1 MKKGCIFN
9 IQRFSIHDGP
19 GIRTTIFFK
28 GCPLNCW
35 WCHNPESQNF
45 NKELVFLSNRCVGCG
60 TCVNTCPIEA
70 VSIINNKAV
79 YDRDICNLCGKCV
92 EKCPASAVEFAGRF
106 VSVDDILHEVKKDI
120 LFYDESNGGVT
131 LSGGEPLSQADFLVE
146 LVKCLKE
153 EDINV
158 AIDTSGYAPWEKIE
172 ELAGMVDL
180 FLYDVKFID
189 DKKHIKY
196 TGVSN
201 KTILGN
207 MEKLVKLGSTTVA
220 PRIPLIPGINDDE
233 KELQDFAD
241 FLSKLNLNTV
251 NILPYH
257 DHGRDK
263 YNRLGR
269 NYKIEKDLIL
279 SDDKEHQ
286 IEDVFNKKGIKTLFG
301 GGLK

>member
-1 MKKGCIFN
+1 M
-9 IQRFSIHDGP
+9 
-19 GIRTTIFFK
+19 
-28 GCPLNCW
+28 
-35 WCHNPESQNF
+35 
-45 NKELVFLSNRCVGCG
+45 
-60 TCVNTCPIEA
+60 
-70 VSIINNKAV
+70 
-79 YDRDICNLCGKCV
+79 
-92 EKCPASAVEFAGRF
+92 EFAGRF

-279 SDDKEHQ
+279 SDDKKHQ
-286 IEDVFNKKGIKTLFG
+286 IEDVFNKKGIKILFG

>member
-1 MKKGCIFN
+1 LRKGCIFN

-79 YDRDICNLCGKCV
+79 YDRDICNLCGECV
-92 EKCPASAVEFAGRF
+92 EKCPANAVEFAGRF
-106 VSVDDILHEVKKDI
+106 VSVNDILHEVKKDI

-131 LSGGEPLSQADFLVE
+131 LSGGEPLAQVDFLVE

-172 ELAGMVDL
+172 KLASMVDL

-201 KTILGN
+201 KTILSN
-207 MEKLVKLGSTTVA
+207 MEKLVKIGSTTVA
-220 PRIPLIPGINDDE
+220 PRVPLIPGINDDE

-241 FLSKLNLNTV
+241 FLSKINLNTV

-279 SDDKEHQ
+279 SDDKKHQ